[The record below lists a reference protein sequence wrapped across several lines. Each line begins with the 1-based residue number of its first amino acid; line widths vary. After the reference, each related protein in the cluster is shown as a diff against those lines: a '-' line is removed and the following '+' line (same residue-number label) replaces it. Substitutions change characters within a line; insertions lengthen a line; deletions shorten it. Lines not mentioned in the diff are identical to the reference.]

1 MRMNR
6 FIGSKLPVCQRS
18 RMGISSS
25 FDANNLSQRYGR

>member
-6 FIGSKLPVCQRS
+6 FIGSTLPVCRRS
-18 RMGISSS
+18 GLAISSY